1 MEAYS
6 LSTVGVLVACLIS
19 LGLAVYAG
27 MSKGRAGLLAG
38 PVTDARDDNP
48 LYRIDRVHMNSVEA
62 LGPFAV
68 SAVLAMLVG
77 VGATL
82 VAVLVWLHVGL
93 RVIHTVV
100 YLRGGE
106 PAKGGKLRTI
116 LYVLSGLATFVLIL
130 TAAWVAI
137 F

>member
-1 MEAYS
+1 
-6 LSTVGVLVACLIS
+6 
-19 LGLAVYAG
+19 

-38 PVTDARDDNP
+38 PVTDARDENP

-62 LGPFAV
+62 LAPFAAA
-68 SAVLAMLVG
+68 AVLAMLAG

-82 VAVLVWLHVGL
+82 LAVLVWLHVIIRIL
-93 RVIHTVV
+93 HTAV

-116 LYVLSGLATFVLIL
+116 LYVISGLITVVLIVTTVW
-130 TAAWVAI
+130 TAFA
-137 F
+137 